1 MISAIVA
8 PMVNRIDKS
17 IANGRLPKRL
27 ANSSPTVDSATQPR
41 PRLASV
47 TPSWLADRTREI
59 FEEARNAIRASRSPL
74 RVIASRRVRRER
86 TRANSAPT
94 KNAFRSTNRIM
105 ASSRPSTNT
114 SYHSAG
120 HGHQHDGAHEHHG
133 IGHSHIGDASV
144 SGLRIALVITAVFL
158 VVEVVAGFL
167 ANSIALLADAGHMLT
182 DVAALGLAL
191 FVAWFSKQPGSPQK
205 TYGYLRWE
213 ILAAFVNGGTLLLI
227 SAWILFE
234 AVMRLRAP
242 EAVGSGLM
250 LVVAIAGLAANI
262 VAARVLAGSSRENLN
277 ARGAYLHVLGD
288 LLAILGTLV
297 AALLIRYTGWLI
309 ADPLAS
315 ILTTVLIMGG
325 AWRLVRESVD
335 ILLESTPAHIPLP
348 AVRNQLE
355 AIPGIESVHDLH
367 VWAVT
372 PAVIAMS
379 AHCIVREP
387 DQHQHVLEHIHD
399 AMQLFGIQHV
409 TIQLER
415 DDMLDRER
423 HLHA

>member
-1 MISAIVA
+1 
-8 PMVNRIDKS
+8 
-17 IANGRLPKRL
+17 
-27 ANSSPTVDSATQPR
+27 
-41 PRLASV
+41 
-47 TPSWLADRTREI
+47 
-59 FEEARNAIRASRSPL
+59 
-74 RVIASRRVRRER
+74 
-86 TRANSAPT
+86 
-94 KNAFRSTNRIM
+94 M

-120 HGHQHDGAHEHHG
+120 HGHQHDGAHDHHG

-144 SGLRIALVITAVFL
+144 TSLRIALIITAVFL

-213 ILAAFVNGGTLLLI
+213 ILAALVNGATLLLI

-234 AVMRLRAP
+234 AIMRLRSP
-242 EAVGSGLM
+242 EQVGSGLM
-250 LVVAIAGLAANI
+250 LVVAIAGLIANI
-262 VAARVLAGSSRENLN
+262 VAARVLVGTSKESLN
-277 ARGAYLHVLGD
+277 ARGAYLHILGD
-288 LLAILGTLV
+288 LFAIIGTLI

-335 ILLESTPAHIPLP
+335 ILLESTPAHIPIP
-348 AVRNQLE
+348 AVRTQLE
-355 AIPGIESVHDLH
+355 AIPGIESVHDVH

-372 PAVIAMS
+372 PAVVAMS

-399 AMQLFGIQHV
+399 AMRLFGIEHV

-415 DDMLDRER
+415 DEMFDRER

>member
-8 PMVNRIDKS
+8 PIVRRIDRSRPK
-17 IANGRLPKRL
+17 GRLPKRL
-27 ANSSPTVDSATQPR
+27 ANISPTVDSATQPR

-47 TPSWLADRTREI
+47 TPNWLAERTREI
-59 FEEARNAIRASRSPL
+59 FEEARNAMRASRSPL

-144 SGLRIALVITAVFL
+144 SGLRIALAITAVFL
-158 VVEVVAGFL
+158 VVELIAGFL

-234 AVMRLRAP
+234 AVIRVPAP

-250 LVVAIAGLAANI
+250 LLVAIGGLAANN
-262 VAARVLAGSSRENLN
+262 APPRGLARRTEEGV
-277 ARGAYLHVLGD
+277 
-288 LLAILGTLV
+288 
-297 AALLIRYTGWLI
+297 
-309 ADPLAS
+309 
-315 ILTTVLIMGG
+315 
-325 AWRLVRESVD
+325 
-335 ILLESTPAHIPLP
+335 
-348 AVRNQLE
+348 
-355 AIPGIESVHDLH
+355 
-367 VWAVT
+367 
-372 PAVIAMS
+372 
-379 AHCIVREP
+379 
-387 DQHQHVLEHIHD
+387 
-399 AMQLFGIQHV
+399 
-409 TIQLER
+409 
-415 DDMLDRER
+415 
-423 HLHA
+423 